1 MTSRRFGPLLRQ
13 WRTARRMSQERLA
26 AQAEVSTRHI
36 SFMENGRSLPS
47 RTMVLVLASALDLPL
62 RDRNL
67 LLGAAGYAAV
77 YRESALGHD
86 ESSALRRSLALILR
100 HQDPYPALGLT
111 PLWDVID
118 MNRAAFRVFSHFL
131 SRTLEPQ
138 IASNVMH
145 AIFHPD
151 GLRSCIVNWDQVSEH
166 LVTRLRREAMLET
179 DPPRGHLELWETLQR
194 YPDLPRVLDPDASG
208 FSPDPWLAVHLK
220 RDDVELRFFTTLTTL
235 GTPLDVTAEELRIE
249 SYFPADPA
257 TDAWLREGRV

>member
-1 MTSRRFGPLLRQ
+1 MKPTGFGPLLRQ
-13 WRTARRMSQERLA
+13 WRIARRLSQERLA

-36 SFMENGRSLPS
+36 SFIENGRSLPS

-77 YRESALGHD
+77 YRESSLARD
-86 ESSALRRSLALILR
+86 ESSALRRTLASILR

-118 MNRAAFRVFSHFL
+118 MNRAALRVFSHFL
-131 SRTLEPQ
+131 SEPLAPR
-138 IASNVMH
+138 IASNAMH

-151 GLRSCIVNWDQVSEH
+151 GLRCWVVNWDQVAQQ
-166 LVTRLRREAMLET
+166 LLARLRRDAMLET
-179 DPPRGHLELWETLQR
+179 EPRAHLELLQALQG
-194 YPDLPRVLDPDASG
+194 YPGVSSPQDCDVTAA
-208 FSPDPWLAVHLK
+208 SPDPWLAVHLK
-220 RDDVELRFFTTLTTL
+220 RDDAELRFFTTLTTL

-249 SYFPADPA
+249 SYYPADAA
-257 TDAWLREGRV
+257 TDAWLRAGSTP